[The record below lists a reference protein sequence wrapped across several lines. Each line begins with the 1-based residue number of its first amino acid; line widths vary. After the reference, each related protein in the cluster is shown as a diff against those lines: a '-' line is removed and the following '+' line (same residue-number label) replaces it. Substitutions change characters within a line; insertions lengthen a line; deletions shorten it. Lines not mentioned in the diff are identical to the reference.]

1 MNQGLLD
8 KKQVARILNTS
19 ARHVMDLA
27 RRGVLQRVLVGRL
40 VRFRL
45 EDVETYIKGQ
55 INQGVAQ

>member
-27 RRGVLQRVLVGRL
+27 RRGVLRRVLVGRL

-45 EDVETYIKGQ
+45 EDIETYIKGQ